1 MPLDQLSTLHNAWK
15 TPSPQMGLNGSGGV
29 DAMFLPG
36 AVPGTLEDLEES
48 ILREATAAGWSAQR
62 S

>member
-1 MPLDQLSTLHNAWK
+1 
-15 TPSPQMGLNGSGGV
+15 MGLNGGPRNGG

-48 ILREATAAGWSAQR
+48 ILREVRPGEDPGDS
-62 S
+62 